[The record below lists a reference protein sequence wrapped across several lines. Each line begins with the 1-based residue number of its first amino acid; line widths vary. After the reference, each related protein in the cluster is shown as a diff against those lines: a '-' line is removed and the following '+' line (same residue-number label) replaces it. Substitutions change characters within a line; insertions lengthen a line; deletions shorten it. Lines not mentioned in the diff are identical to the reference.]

1 MNYENLFNKHYD
13 LNYSLQETNAK
24 SHFINVN
31 SRGRDFEFV
40 FNTLKENIVRQ
51 NQSDNFISH
60 NKDLIELLYIFNNR
74 NKYYSKDII
83 QNIFKNEIFTV
94 FEKIENLPSKYN
106 FKKFIQ
112 DLAIYCSNVEILSLL
127 TINFVIYRMMFEL
140 DSFEKFEIKMFSSSI
155 ESTSIFKELHQELYP
170 EEYTIIENIKS
181 TNQSSGGDNMDN
193 LNSINPKKSPK
204 KNHLNDIHGI
214 EFREFFT
221 EEFRKK
227 HFTKIED
234 LQVFMQSI
242 SIKDTA
248 ILVFLL
254 KNEYNAIF
262 EKFNLSGFIRSSKS
276 NMHPQSIE
284 KHFVAHGGKNNY
296 KLKESFNDKMINKIK
311 VQLYKI
317 IK

>member
-1 MNYENLFNKHYD
+1 
-13 LNYSLQETNAK
+13 
-24 SHFINVN
+24 
-31 SRGRDFEFV
+31 
-40 FNTLKENIVRQ
+40 
-51 NQSDNFISH
+51 
-60 NKDLIELLYIFNNR
+60 
-74 NKYYSKDII
+74 
-83 QNIFKNEIFTV
+83 
-94 FEKIENLPSKYN
+94 
-106 FKKFIQ
+106 
-112 DLAIYCSNVEILSLL
+112 
-127 TINFVIYRMMFEL
+127 
-140 DSFEKFEIKMFSSSI
+140 
-155 ESTSIFKELHQELYP
+155 
-170 EEYTIIENIKS
+170 
-181 TNQSSGGDNMDN
+181 MDN